1 MTYLPPHFA
10 VTDPAVLQSLI
21 QSHPLATWVVLH
33 EGELLVNHIPFFLDA
48 TRGEHGTLIGHVA
61 RANPVWQAVQA
72 GVSASVLV
80 FQGPTAYVSPSSYP
94 SKKVHGKVVPTYNY
108 AVVHAHGVP
117 RAFERREHVLGIVS
131 SLTQIH
137 EARQAQPWAV
147 TDAPGDYIDANLKA
161 IVGVEFEVQ
170 RWVGKWKV
178 SQNRSAEDRQGVAD
192 AFDGMSTGSAA
203 AMAQMVRNPPGNK
216 G

>member
-1 MTYLPPHFA
+1 VTYLPPHFA
-10 VTDPAVLQSLI
+10 VTEPAVLHALVQA
-21 QSHPLATWVVLH
+21 HPLATWVVLH
-33 EGELLVNHIPFFLDA
+33 QGELLVNHVPFFLDA

-117 RAFERREHVLGIVS
+117 RAFEGRDHVLAIVS
-131 SLTQIH
+131 RLTQTQ
-137 EARQAQPWAV
+137 ESKLAQPWQVA
-147 TDAPGDYIDANLKA
+147 DAPTDYIDANLKA
-161 IVGVEFEVQ
+161 IVGIEFDVQ

-178 SQNRSAEDRQGVAD
+178 SQNRSEEDRQGVAEGFEGVPTSN
-192 AFDGMSTGSAA
+192 AE
-203 AMAQMVRNPPGNK
+203 AMAGLVRNPPG
-216 G
+216 